1 MRILDMKR
9 DRKLDDV
16 TLYLA
21 RSEAEELK
29 DSLPAL
35 LRDPHRHQHV
45 PSLGFEKEIAI
56 CLYDPDSPPG
66 PSFDERSKKLILHD
80 K

>member
-9 DRKLDDV
+9 DCKLDDV

-21 RSEAEELK
+21 RSEAEELR
-29 DSLPAL
+29 DSLVAL
-35 LRDPHRHQHV
+35 LRDPYGHQHM
-45 PSLGFEKEIAI
+45 PSQDFEKEITI
-56 CLYDPDSPPG
+56 CLYDPDSPPD

-80 K
+80 E